1 MIRVENIYQDKPSVA
16 NLGIMLFY
24 EALEAQGCE
33 CTQLQWMPPYQ
44 QSEEMDDL
52 LDEFL

>member
-1 MIRVENIYQDKPSVA
+1 MMQIYQDKPAVA

-24 EALEAQGCE
+24 EALAKQGCE
-33 CTQLQWMPPYQ
+33 CTQIDWTPPCQ
-44 QSEEMDDL
+44 QPKEIEEL